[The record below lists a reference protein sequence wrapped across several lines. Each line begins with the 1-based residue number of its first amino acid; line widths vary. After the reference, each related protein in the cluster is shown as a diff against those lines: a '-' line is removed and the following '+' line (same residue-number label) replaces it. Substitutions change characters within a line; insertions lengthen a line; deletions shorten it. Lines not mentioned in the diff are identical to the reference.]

1 MFPTL
6 LLSNLVVVKLETN
19 ISLKISK
26 SIWKHFHIY
35 DISMDDTHVQLNIIV
50 SNFKLKL
57 WKVQD
62 HIRDTNE
69 KIENLTLEFEAI
81 NEYLGD
87 LGSLGLDHC
96 HGKLLVV
103 REKIQI
109 VNELKL
115 TVNDLQRDHK
125 PSLVADTLDIFNTLR
140 MVLQSLLQR
149 YTVIYTNIQSFRKL
163 YRTIKNRKLSKLSQ
177 KLKRL

>member
-1 MFPTL
+1 MFP
-6 LLSNLVVVKLETN
+6 SNVSKLT
-19 ISLKISK
+19 
-26 SIWKHFHIY
+26 F
-35 DISMDDTHVQLNIIV
+35 T
-50 SNFKLKL
+50 KLKL
-57 WKVQD
+57 SKVQD

-103 REKIQI
+103 REKILL

-125 PSLVADTLDIFNTLR
+125 PNLVADTLDIFNTLR
-140 MVLQSLLQR
+140 MVLQS
-149 YTVIYTNIQSFRKL
+149 YSKI

>member
-1 MFPTL
+1 
-6 LLSNLVVVKLETN
+6 
-19 ISLKISK
+19 
-26 SIWKHFHIY
+26 
-35 DISMDDTHVQLNIIV
+35 MDDTFFQLNIIV
-50 SNFKLKL
+50 SKLCLQVNHDRKMKL
-57 WKVQD
+57 WQVQD

-69 KIENLTLEFEAI
+69 KIENLTLECEAI

-140 MVLQSLLQR
+140 MVLQSFTTIYSQLQK
-149 YTVIYTNIQSFRKL
+149 YTELTKIENYRNYHKSWRDFNGFLYIITSHLEFEVYKLDTYFTRVIPS
-163 YRTIKNRKLSKLSQ
+163 
-177 KLKRL
+177 